1 MTLLWYKQGIMR
13 LFIWLCLLL
22 SFSSTQAQ
30 YYYNDILA
38 TAQAGKRFM
47 TLRKNQVI
55 KISAKSLD
63 GNNEP
68 TEGFLLEEELA
79 EDGRTLITKTAT
91 TDGRATL
98 TKTTF
103 FNNRIRRNE
112 TAYPGMEVRTD
123 YQYDEKNRIIRIN
136 SSTNDTSLN
145 KGAAE
150 SHFWTYDAAGVPA
163 MMLNIR
169 NGADTTLI
177 ELIKDSSGLVVEE
190 KWKRKNRVIET
201 CYYYYDTKN
210 QLTDIVRFDQR
221 SSKLLPDMLFDY
233 DEKGQVGT
241 MTQRMGN
248 GPSYLV
254 WKYQYLETGLKEK
267 EFCFDK
273 QKQLVATIV
282 YTYKIAK

>member
-1 MTLLWYKQGIMR
+1 MR
-13 LFIWLCLLL
+13 LFIGLCLLL
-22 SFSSTQAQ
+22 SCSSIHAQ

-68 TEGFLLEEELA
+68 TEGFVLEEELA

-123 YQYDEKNRIIRIN
+123 YQYDEKNRLIRIN

-145 KGAAE
+145 KGASEA
-150 SHFWTYDAAGVPA
+150 HIWIYDATGLPA
-163 MMLNIR
+163 QMLNIR
-169 NGADTTLI
+169 NGADTTTIDIL
-177 ELIKDSSGLVVEE
+177 KDSSGQVVEE
-190 KWKRKNRVIET
+190 RWKRKNRVIET
-201 CYYYYDTKN
+201 YYYYYDNKN

-221 SSKLLPDMLFDY
+221 SSKLLPDLLFDF
-233 DEKGQVGT
+233 DDKGQLAT
-241 MTQRMGN
+241 LTQRMGN
-248 GPSYLV
+248 GPGYLV
-254 WKYQYLETGLKEK
+254 WKYQYLPNGLKEK

-273 QKQLVATIV
+273 QKQLVATIN
-282 YTYKIAK
+282 YIYKMEK

>member
-1 MTLLWYKQGIMR
+1 MPLLWKKQAIMR
-13 LFIWLCLLL
+13 LYLGICLLL
-22 SFSSTQAQ
+22 AAMSTQAQ

-38 TAQAGKRFM
+38 TAQAGKRFT

-55 KISAKSLD
+55 KITAKSLD

-103 FNNRIRRNE
+103 FNNKIRRNE

-123 YQYDEKNRIIRIN
+123 YQYDEKNRLIRIN

-150 SHFWTYDAAGVPA
+150 SHIWIYDAAGLPA
-163 MMLNIR
+163 QMLNIR
-169 NGADTTLI
+169 NGADTTTI
-177 ELIKDSSGLVVEE
+177 DIIKDSSGQVVEE
-190 KWKRKNRVIET
+190 RWKRKKRVIET
-201 CYYYYDTKN
+201 YYYYYDNKN

-221 SSKLLPDMLFDY
+221 SSKLLPDLLFDF
-233 DEKGQVGT
+233 DDKGQLAT
-241 MTQRMGN
+241 LTQRMGN

-254 WKYQYLETGLKEK
+254 WKYQYLANGLKEK

-273 QKQLVATIV
+273 QKQLVATII
-282 YTYKIAK
+282 YTYKIEK